1 MTLGGRDDRKLGEGR
16 LGEGAAASGGSLPAA
31 GSRMGARLLFAAAR
45 SGRW

>member
-16 LGEGAAASGGSLPAA
+16 LGEGAAASGGSLSAA

>member
-1 MTLGGRDDRKLGEGR
+1 MTLGGRDDRKLDEGR
-16 LGEGAAASGGSLPAA
+16 PGEGAAASGMALSAA